1 MIPGFTLVL
10 AIFLLFKLKYEI
22 LSIDTRK
29 MEIAYTSQLNKLV
42 NTIKNPNLSLKTAE
56 NEINMQTLV
65 FSKLMKYLFTNY
77 IRFSLPS

>member
-1 MIPGFTLVL
+1 ML
-10 AIFLLFKLKYEI
+10 KLKYEI
-22 LSIDTRK
+22 LNIDTKK

-42 NTIKNPNLSLKTAE
+42 NTIKNPNLKSSD

-77 IRFSLPS
+77 IRFSLSN

>member
-1 MIPGFTLVL
+1 
-10 AIFLLFKLKYEI
+10 
-22 LSIDTRK
+22 
-29 MEIAYTSQLNKLV
+29 MEMAYTSQLNKLI
-42 NTIKNPNLSLKTAE
+42 NTIKNPNLNMKTTD